1 MLYLI
6 KSYLYGGKSIL
17 KIGYTDDID
26 KRMYQY
32 FTTNPGFEKISTR
45 EGNRMLEDMIQIYLT
60 FLGYQV
66 KIGGRLNEWFMNS
79 PKVRDI
85 FHINVGELERKLW
98 KIRDKVIN
106 LEKGTGLAIYEYLK
120 EKYPNDYR
128 PFKYK
133 VLGRGKLI
141 KLKYN
146 NLDVQYQEIYQ
157 KSKQEKDLNDFLNS
171 FNNTNL
177 FRDKMKL
184 FCEYMDN
191 GGNSLSNIDP
201 KFFNYYNFFGTAG
214 CKACSFQEDVMK
226 SRMIDTNNKSLLS
239 PIIKKTFSLGS
250 RLSRKEIKDKLKNI
264 YKMKGINRTPKATD
278 IEEWFDVR
286 TATVLS
292 DKGKQLRGF
301 ELIRIKRH
309 EDKIIEE
316 FIIEFNKSNL
326 FRDKLRIFCEFMD
339 NYDDNEYIKNKLS
352 YKIPDPRFLNYYNFF
367 GTEGCRACSF
377 QEDVILTRL
386 KDTLLM
392 DTIYSELVK
401 EFKIGDKL
409 SKKEIKERLGIVYK
423 NANIKQTPKATD
435 LSRWFEIK
443 DVSIYPGEN
452 KKIHGF
458 EILALKKI

>member
-6 KSYLYGGKSIL
+6 KSYLYSGKSIL

-32 FTTNPGFEKISTR
+32 FSANPGFEKISTR
-45 EGNRMLEDMIQIYLT
+45 EGNKMLEDMIQIYLT
-60 FLGYQV
+60 YLGYQV

-120 EKYPNDYR
+120 EKYLSDYR

-146 NLDVQYQEIYQ
+146 SLDVQYQEIYQ

-191 GGNSLSNIDP
+191 GGNSLSSIDP
-201 KFFNYYNFFGTAG
+201 KFFNYYNFFGTEG
-214 CKACSFQEDVMK
+214 CRACSFQEDVMK
-226 SRMIDTNNKSLLS
+226 SRMIDTNNKSLLF

-250 RLSRKEIKDKLKNI
+250 RLSRKEIKDKLKSI
-264 YKMKGINRTPKATD
+264 YKMKGINRIPKATD
-278 IEEWFDVR
+278 IEEWFDVK

-301 ELIRIKRH
+301 ELIRIKKH

-339 NYDDNEYIKNKLS
+339 EYSDNEYIKNKLS

-367 GTEGCRACSF
+367 GTIKCRACSF
-377 QEDVILTRL
+377 QEDVLLTKI
-386 KDTLLM
+386 KDFLRTDLIM
-392 DTIYSELVK
+392 SEIYK
-401 EFKIGDKL
+401 EFYVGLYISRKEAKEKL
-409 SKKEIKERLGIVYK
+409 REVYK
-423 NANIKQTPKATD
+423 NANIKRTPKAID
-435 LSRWFEIK
+435 LEDWFEIK
-443 DVSIYPGEN
+443 RCTRLN
-452 KKIHGF
+452 KLGKKEEGF
-458 EILALKKI
+458 EIIALKKT